1 MSDDGLRQRIK
12 RRISVRG
19 AISNKDL
26 AQHAADLKKELEK
39 SEAED
44 VKRMERM
51 VADAKEMV
59 EELRRLKVIG

>member
-19 AISNKDL
+19 AISNKGL
-26 AQHAADLKKELEK
+26 AQRAADLKKELQK

-44 VKRMERM
+44 VQTIERM